1 MSDTKT
7 VAGIE
12 YNLDNDN
19 SKTVSQSVKNLIE
32 IAERLKE
39 HGITSVADVNT
50 GMAVFYC
57 ERTDRT
63 RQTPNGLGWWY
74 PEDLFIKNG

>member
-1 MSDTKT
+1 MIIQK
-7 VAGIE
+7 
-12 YNLDNDN
+12 
-19 SKTVSQSVKNLIE
+19 QS
-32 IAERLKE
+32 
-39 HGITSVADVNT
+39 
-50 GMAVFYC
+50 VFYC